1 VPAAADQKEHGHSEI
16 EKPESAE
23 QTTEPESLVPGERQ
37 REEQQQ
43 HATARRRSEWRR
55 IGELVVPRH
64 GDTSEEKTAGTS
76 DFSHKRTPERPP
88 AREEKSARSNAPPPR
103 RSV

>member
-1 VPAAADQKEHGHSEI
+1 VPAAADQKEHGRSEI

-23 QTTEPESLVPGERQ
+23 QTAEPQHLVPGERQ

-43 HATARRRSEWRR
+43 HATARRRSDWRR
-55 IGELVVPRH
+55 IGKLIVPRH

-76 DFSHKRTPERPP
+76 DFSYKRTPERTP
-88 AREEKSARSNAPPPR
+88 ARAEKTACSNAPPPR